1 MNPVRQRARR
11 ATRSA
16 VVAAIAGFA
25 LLALTG
31 CLSIQGD
38 VSINSDA
45 KASGTFSIM
54 LQKQAA
60 KMMGMSD
67 LSSFSSGITK
77 QDAAATSGDILSAGT
92 CEPSETAD
100 NFVYT
105 CTFSN
110 AEFSK
115 EGELWTIKKDGSKIV
130 FQMKNAGGAAAGG
143 ADAGQASDL
152 LGGSSLGDITVN
164 VTFPGTIEQ
173 VTGAG
178 ATKTSDTTATV
189 KGAMTDTI
197 DVTIISAASSSAPI
211 GLIIGGILG
220 LLLLAAIIVG
230 LVLFLVRRGKKADA
244 PADVPVEG
252 AIVVTELG
260 TADAVAPTE
269 AIEPSMP
276 IPMPGPAAPIES
288 DVVETLV
295 AEPVIVEDAGPPP
308 DENPTA

>member
-1 MNPVRQRARR
+1 MNPVRPPALR

-16 VVAAIAGFA
+16 AVAAIAGFA

-31 CLSIQGD
+31 CLSIQAV

-45 KASGTFSIM
+45 KGSGTFSIM

-60 KMMGMSD
+60 KLMGMTD

-77 QDAAATSGDILSAGT
+77 QDAAASSGDILSAGK

-105 CTFSN
+105 CTFSE
-110 AEFSK
+110 AAFAK

-143 ADAGQASDL
+143 ADAGQMNDL

-197 DVTIISAASSSAPI
+197 DVTITSATSSSAPI
-211 GLIIGGILG
+211 GLFIGGIIG
-220 LLLLAAIIVG
+220 LLLLATIIVG
-230 LVLFLVRRGKKADA
+230 LVLFFVRRGKTPDA
-244 PADVPVEG
+244 TPEVPIEG
-252 AIVVTELG
+252 AIVATELG
-260 TADAVAPTE
+260 AADEVAA
-269 AIEPSMP
+269 AIEPAMP
-276 IPMPGPAAPIES
+276 IPMPGPQAPIETE
-288 DVVETLV
+288 VVATLA
-295 AEPVIVEDAGPPP
+295 AEPIVVEDAGPAP